1 MDSTQQR
8 MAHNTRHLSKLDIAG
23 GGQVFVQGNIAYV
36 GHMRANEGTT
46 IIDVADPRNP
56 RVLANIPSTNLS
68 HAHKVRAVGKLMV
81 VNVETAE
88 RDIDR
93 PYSEGGIR
101 IFSIEDPSN
110 PEELGFF
117 GVSGIGIHRFDFD
130 GRYAYL
136 SSSMDGYLHNIV
148 LIVDC
153 TDPRNPREVSRWWMP
168 GQWIAGGETPERSR
182 RIGCHHPL
190 RFGDRLYVSYLN
202 GGVVILDISD
212 ITKPRMIGH
221 HDYHPAFPSI
231 THTFARMPFKIGGR
245 DIAVA
250 VDEQPT
256 TTYPGAVPAFMW
268 VYDVTDETKPQPLST
283 WTMSIDDTPWR
294 GAAGQPLRFGAH
306 QCHERMTDSLVYLC
320 WFQGGLQVV
329 DIADP
334 NAPKNVGYFLPQPGE
349 GQGTVMSNDVF
360 VDERGLVFLIDRN
373 RGLDIIEY
381 TGPAGSRG

>member
-1 MDSTQQR
+1 MDFSQQR
-8 MAHNTRHLSKLDIAG
+8 MAYNTRHLSKLDIAG
-23 GGQVFVQGNIAYV
+23 GGQIYVQGNIAYV
-36 GHMRANEGTT
+36 GHMRAHEGTS

-56 RVLANIPSTNLS
+56 RVLANIPSTALS
-68 HAHKVRAVGKLMV
+68 HAHKVRTVGKLMV

-101 IFSIEDPSN
+101 IFSIEDPSK

-117 GVSGIGIHRFDFD
+117 GVTGIGIHRFDFD
-130 GRYAYL
+130 GTYAYL

-153 TDPRNPREVSRWWMP
+153 SDPRNPREVSRWWMP

-190 RFGDRLYVSYLN
+190 RFGDRLYVGYLN

-212 ITKPRMIGH
+212 ITRPRMIGH

-231 THTFARMPFKIGGR
+231 THTFARMPFKIDGR

-256 TTYPGAVPAFMW
+256 KTYPGAVPAFMW
-268 VYDVTDETKPQPLST
+268 VYDVTEETKPQPLST
-283 WTMSIDDTPWR
+283 WSASIDDTPWR
-294 GAAGQPLRFGAH
+294 GVPGQPLRFGAH

-320 WFQGGLQVV
+320 WFQGGLQIV

-334 NAPKNVGYFLPQPGE
+334 HAPKNVGYFLPQPGE

-381 TGPAGSRG
+381 TGPAGRRG